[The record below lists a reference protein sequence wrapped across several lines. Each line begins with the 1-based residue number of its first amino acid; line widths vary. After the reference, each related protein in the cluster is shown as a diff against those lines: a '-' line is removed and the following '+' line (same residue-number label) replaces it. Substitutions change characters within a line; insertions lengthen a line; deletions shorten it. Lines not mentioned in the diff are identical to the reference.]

1 MSGKFI
7 VIEGCDKS
15 GKTSLIKK
23 LKEIYKDNENIIF
36 IKEPGFTD
44 FSKSISKLIKNN
56 SLDEESKMH
65 LFSAERI
72 NLVKEVI
79 LPALTKNKIIICE
92 RFALSMWAYQCSN
105 DNSLITLM
113 KLILSKLE
121 ENINVDATVYIRTT
135 IDKVLG
141 TDANIQD
148 KQKLGHLL
156 LWYDVA
162 IQGQEFPK
170 NLLGDIITID
180 SENIKNEELVTSL
193 KDKLDGIINSNS

>member
-36 IKEPGFTD
+36 VKEPGFTD

-56 SLDEESKMH
+56 NLDEESKMH

-79 LPALTKNKIIICE
+79 LPALAENKIIICE

-113 KLILSKLE
+113 KLILAKLE
-121 ENINVDATVYIRTT
+121 ENINVNATIYIRTT
-135 IDKVLG
+135 IDKVLE
-141 TDANIQD
+141 TDASIQD
-148 KQKLGHLL
+148 KQRLGHLL

-170 NLLGDIITID
+170 KLLGNIITID
-180 SENIKNEELVTSL
+180 SENIKKEELITSL
-193 KDKLDGIINSNS
+193 KDKLDGIINSNG

>member
-7 VIEGCDKS
+7 VIEGCDNS

-23 LKEIYKDNENIIF
+23 LKEIYKNNKDIIF

-44 FSKSISKLIKNN
+44 FSKSIYKLIKSNN
-56 SLDEESKMH
+56 LDEESKMH

-79 LPALTKNKIIICE
+79 LPALAENKTIICE
-92 RFALSMWAYQCSN
+92 RFALSMWAYQCSS

-113 KLILSKLE
+113 KLILAKLE
-121 ENINVDATVYIRTT
+121 ETINVDSTIYIRTT
-135 IDKVLG
+135 IDKALG
-141 TDANIQD
+141 KDATVQE
-148 KQKLGHLL
+148 KQNLGHLL

-170 NLLGDIITID
+170 KLLGNIITID
-180 SENIKNEELVTSL
+180 SENIKKEEFINSI

>member
-7 VIEGCDKS
+7 VIEGCDNS

-23 LKEIYKDNENIIF
+23 LKEIYKNNKDIIF

-44 FSKSISKLIKNN
+44 FSKSIYKLIKNN
-56 SLDEESKMH
+56 NLDEESKMH

-72 NLVKEVI
+72 NLIKEVI
-79 LPALTKNKIIICE
+79 LPALAENKTIICE
-92 RFALSMWAYQCSN
+92 RFALSMWAYQCSS

-113 KLILSKLE
+113 KLILAKLE
-121 ENINVDATVYIRTT
+121 ETINVDSTIYIRTT
-135 IDKVLG
+135 IDKALG
-141 TDANIQD
+141 KDATVQE
-148 KQKLGHLL
+148 KQNLGHLL

-170 NLLGDIITID
+170 KLLGNIITID
-180 SENIKNEELVTSL
+180 SENIKKEEFINSI

>member
-7 VIEGCDKS
+7 VIEGCDNS
-15 GKTSLIKK
+15 GKTSLIKR
-23 LKEIYKDNENIIF
+23 LKEIYKSNKDIIF

-44 FSKSISKLIKNN
+44 FSKSIYKLIKSNN
-56 SLDEESKMH
+56 LDEESKMH

-79 LPALTKNKIIICE
+79 LPALAENKTIICE
-92 RFALSMWAYQCSN
+92 RFALSMWAYQCSS

-113 KLILSKLE
+113 KLILAKLE
-121 ENINVDATVYIRTT
+121 ETINVDSTIYIRTT
-135 IDKVLG
+135 IDKALG
-141 TDANIQD
+141 KDATVQE
-148 KQKLGHLL
+148 KQNLGHLL

-170 NLLGDIITID
+170 KLLGNVITID
-180 SENIKNEELVTSL
+180 SENIKKEEFINSI